1 MNPANSILKST
12 HLLLAGACYLTVPTA
27 KADLAD
33 IVASNSQIGAQFVTT
48 DVDYTEISKEG
59 VIADTERGYVPGF
72 GISLSVMKNLIVE
85 NAYFAFQFSQLH
97 GETNYIGSSNQFLPG
112 ILGPTADA
120 YGSVRQKNSAKFVD
134 FYGRFGKGFELG
146 NSLMATPFVEIGHH
160 NWKRHID
167 SEIPIIAA
175 FFPGN
180 TTSKESY
187 NNYYY
192 AFGSMLQYSPI
203 KNLVFT
209 TTAMVGS
216 TFSSTMA
223 SSGTPALFV
232 TGIGQD
238 GGPGT
243 LHLGDSVFYKVGMGF
258 DYSFYQSCHINA
270 SAEYIGFEYG
280 RSEMTGPNKT
290 YYEPDS
296 ETNYLTVKAGFGY
309 SF

>member
-1 MNPANSILKST
+1 MNPAQSVST
-12 HLLLAGACYLTVPTA
+12 GVHLLALAACSA
-27 KADLAD
+27 FIQSAHADLTNIISA
-33 IVASNSQIGAQFVTT
+33 NNQIGAQFVTT
-48 DVDYTEISKEG
+48 DVDYTETSKEG
-59 VIADTERGYVPGF
+59 IIADTERGYVPGF
-72 GISLSVMKNLIVE
+72 GISLSVMRNLIVD

-97 GETNYIGSSNQFLPG
+97 GETNYVGSSNLALPG
-112 ILGPTADA
+112 ILGPTQSA
-120 YGSVRQKNSAKFVD
+120 YGSVVQKNSAKVVD
-134 FYGRFGKGFELG
+134 FYGRFGKGFEFG

-167 SEIPIIAA
+167 SEIPLVAA
-175 FFPGN
+175 LPGN
-180 TTSKESY
+180 TTSRESY

-192 AFGSMLQYSPI
+192 AFGSMLQYSPV

-209 TTAMVGS
+209 TMAMVGS

-223 SSGTPALFV
+223 SSGTPTVFV

-238 GGPGT
+238 GGAGT

-258 DYSFYQSCHINA
+258 DYAFYRSLHINA

-280 RSEMTGPNKT
+280 RSEMTGPNRS